1 MTRPPSRSAALP
13 LPFQP
18 PPPPL
23 TGTDDQTP
31 LAQRSEVM
39 VRALL
44 AMSEVDALRWQPQRA
59 LGHAEAAL
67 SHMRT
72 HADRLNATLADN
84 DETERFALSPGLWL
98 MARAQV
104 RSRGGVGASGP
115 VIPIM
120 KPSLTLLCYRMCLR
134 RPSAAPPS
142 CGTAAS
148 A

>member
-1 MTRPPSRSAALP
+1 M
-13 LPFQP
+13 
-18 PPPPL
+18 
-23 TGTDDQTP
+23 
-31 LAQRSEVM
+31 
-39 VRALL
+39 RALL

-104 RSRGGVGASGP
+104 RTPPASRGGGVGASDP
-115 VIPIM
+115 VIPIV
-120 KPSLTLLCYRMCLR
+120 KPPLTLPCHHMCLR